1 MRLLFVIMIIV
12 SILALA
18 ATLGAIF
25 VGIRTFDGLV
35 VEKPYETG
43 LAWDEIQ
50 RQKAKPVRNDCDIH
64 RGPCIQETSDGVSV
78 EFDIRPKPVTAM
90 SNLDFIVKLKKDS
103 LPVKDASV
111 MMELTM
117 PGMFMG
123 KNRPALKQV
132 GDGRFEGKGVITSC
146 PSGKK
151 TWQAEVVVARG
162 EKTAVVDYIF
172 KVNLP

>member
-1 MRLLFVIMIIV
+1 MRIAIILIC
-12 SILALA
+12 ILALA
-18 ATLGAIF
+18 ATLGAIV
-25 VGIRTFDGLV
+25 VGMRTFDGLV

-50 RQKAKPVRNDCDIH
+50 RKKTNPGRNDCDIQ
-64 RGPCIQETSDGVSV
+64 REPCFQETGDGMIV
-78 EFDIRPKPVTAM
+78 EFDIQPKPLTAM
-90 SNLDFIVKLKKDS
+90 SDLVFIVELKKNS
-103 LPVKDASV
+103 LPIKDASV

-132 GDGRFEGKGVITSC
+132 SDGRFEGKGVITSC

-151 TWQAEVVVARG
+151 TWQAEVIVARG
-162 EKTAVVDYIF
+162 EKTAVIDYMFNVDS
-172 KVNLP
+172 L